1 MHEIAL
7 SFGGR
12 SGIVSLAMVESAI
25 GRPYHGYY
33 DSLADMAAALLESMV
48 KNHGFADGNKRSA
61 WLLTEMMIDRS
72 GYRLDIPDDERVDDL
87 VVALAEGSADFEE
100 ARTWF
105 ADRLARS
112 A

>member
-1 MHEIAL
+1 
-7 SFGGR
+7 
-12 SGIVSLAMVESAI
+12 
-25 GRPYHGYY
+25 
-33 DSLADMAAALLESMV
+33 MAAALLESMV

-72 GYRLDIPDDERVDDL
+72 SYRLDIPDDERVDDL

-105 ADRLARS
+105 ADRLVRS